1 MELFIN
7 GIVPSYR
14 SAVALPTGTK
24 KCFKSFISNI
34 KYVAMCK
41 NCQKWLSHFINVSIC
56 VAKTLSEKRLGH
68 KLLFQNRN

>member
-24 KCFKSFISNI
+24 KMFQVLYKQQ

-56 VAKTLSEKRLGH
+56 VAKTLSEERLGH
-68 KLLFQNRN
+68 KLLFLNRN

>member
-24 KCFKSFISNI
+24 KALSPLKVT

-56 VAKTLSEKRLGH
+56 VAKTLSEERLGH